1 MLRRLVLSRPIA
13 TAATMIVCSV
23 GLSLGFWQ
31 LDRMQQKLT
40 LAADI
45 AKKEESRPLLANNK
59 DWQLDEVKNHRMIA
73 RGVYLADQS
82 VWLENRPHPQ
92 GRDPKTG
99 ISTGFLV
106 MTPLKLEDSQKLL
119 WINRGWAPRNAM
131 DREALPSI
139 SIPSGLV
146 QVEGLAF
153 EYPARV
159 MSMGTQGSSA
169 ESQKIQQNLDIQKQ
183 SKYLGFD
190 YLPFIL
196 REVAATNN
204 DGLQRDWPS
213 MTTGVEK
220 HQGYAFQWFALTVF
234 ALLFWLITG
243 ILRKKIDE

>member
-1 MLRRLVLSRPIA
+1 
-13 TAATMIVCSV
+13 
-23 GLSLGFWQ
+23 
-31 LDRMQQKLT
+31 
-40 LAADI
+40 
-45 AKKEESRPLLANNK
+45 
-59 DWQLDEVKNHRMIA
+59 
-73 RGVYLADQS
+73 
-82 VWLENRPHPQ
+82 
-92 GRDPKTG
+92 
-99 ISTGFLV
+99 
-106 MTPLKLEDSQKLL
+106 MTPLKLEGSQKLL
-119 WINRGWAPRNAM
+119 WINRGWAPRNGM
-131 DREALPSI
+131 NREALPSI
-139 SIPSGLV
+139 STPSGPL

-196 REVAATNN
+196 REVTATNN

-243 ILRKKIDE
+243 ILRKKID